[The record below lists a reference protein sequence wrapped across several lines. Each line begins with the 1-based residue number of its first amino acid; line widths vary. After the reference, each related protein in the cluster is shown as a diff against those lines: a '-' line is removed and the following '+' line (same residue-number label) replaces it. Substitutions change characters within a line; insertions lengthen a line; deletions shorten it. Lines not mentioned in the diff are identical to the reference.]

1 MKKQTC
7 LKPIYA
13 EHKDG
18 KMNKIIERYEFD
30 FPEFIT
36 EDLGF
41 EMQFGFPSPKDLPNK
56 NTAIV
61 EQPWPHNRYMFNHSK
76 YIGI

>member
-41 EMQFGFPSPKDLPNK
+41 EMHFGFPAPKDLPNK
-56 NTAIV
+56 FQGKV
-61 EQPWPHNRYMFNHSK
+61 YPWPRGKHVNDHYTRL
-76 YIGI
+76 